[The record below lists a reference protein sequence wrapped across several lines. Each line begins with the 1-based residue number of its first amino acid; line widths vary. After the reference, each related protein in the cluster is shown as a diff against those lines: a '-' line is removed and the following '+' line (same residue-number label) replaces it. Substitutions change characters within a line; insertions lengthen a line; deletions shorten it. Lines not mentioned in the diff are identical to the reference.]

1 MATDSLGRYRG
12 RESCLHRKRHTK
24 ETAVIDIRTFMLVL
38 AIGNIGFALL
48 VGGYV
53 RGRTPHAAMP
63 IWAWAKVVQ
72 GAAHLLGF
80 LRPDFPSA
88 IVAAAANTA
97 LIVGATLELAAY
109 SVFLGSLR
117 WKTRLVPAAALA
129 LVLMH
134 GARLAALPSYQLM
147 AVMSGIICLFSM
159 AMAWLLLRPGKEKSL
174 LQRMIGWNDVVFCL
188 AMGGRA
194 VLAITDRHQHVF
206 ASGTVQ
212 TVTLFAGYLL
222 MIVNGFGFLLL
233 CKEKDDARM
242 VQLATVDNLTGLIN
256 RHAFF
261 DRTEGARA
269 LAARQH
275 SPISL
280 LMIDIDHFKR
290 INDCFGHA
298 TGDEALCLF
307 ARTTESVLRD
317 QDIMGRLGGEEFA
330 LVLPDTDLEG
340 AILAAERLRQT
351 VAGVTLQT
359 TAAPYAMTISVGVV
373 VIDPHEHI
381 NAALA
386 RADHALYAAKTGGR
400 NRVHV
405 GPGRLRVVTA

>member
-1 MATDSLGRYRG
+1 
-12 RESCLHRKRHTK
+12 
-24 ETAVIDIRTFMLVL
+24 MLVL
-38 AIGNIGFALL
+38 AIGNIGFAVL
-48 VGGYV
+48 VAGYA
-53 RGRTPHAAMP
+53 RGPDPHPAMSV
-63 IWAWAKVVQ
+63 WAWAKLVQ
-72 GAAHLLGF
+72 GGAHLLGW
-80 LRPDFPSA
+80 LRPDWHWVGLA
-88 IVAAAANTA
+88 YAANSA
-97 LIVGATLELAAY
+97 LIIGAALELAAY
-109 SVFLGSLR
+109 CVFLGSQR
-117 WKTRLVPAAALA
+117 WAARLVPATALA
-129 LVLMH
+129 LLAMH
-134 GARLAALPSYQLM
+134 GARMAGLPGFQLM
-147 AVMSGIICLFSM
+147 TLMSALICLYSL
-159 AMAWLLLRPGKEKSL
+159 AMAWLLLRPGKDKSL
-174 LQRMIGWNDVVFCL
+174 LQRLIGWNDVGFCL

-194 VLAITDRHQHVF
+194 VLAVTDRHQHLF
-206 ASGTVQ
+206 SPAALQ
-212 TVTLFAGYLL
+212 TISLFAGYVL

-261 DRTEGARA
+261 DRTESARA

-280 LMIDIDHFKR
+280 MMIDIDHFKR

-307 ARTTESVLRD
+307 ARTSESVLRE

-330 LVLPDTDLEG
+330 LVLPDTDIEG
-340 AILAAERLRQT
+340 AVLAAERLRLA
-351 VAGVTLQT
+351 VAATLLT
-359 TAAPYAMTISVGVV
+359 TTSAPFAMTISVGVV

-400 NRVHV
+400 NRVQV
-405 GPGRLRVVTA
+405 GQSRLRVVTA

>member
-1 MATDSLGRYRG
+1 
-12 RESCLHRKRHTK
+12 
-24 ETAVIDIRTFMLVL
+24 VIDIRTFMLVL

-48 VGGYV
+48 VAGYA
-53 RGRTPHAAMP
+53 RGPTPHAAMP
-63 IWAWAKVVQ
+63 VWAWAKLVQ
-72 GAAHLLGF
+72 GGAHLLAF
-80 LRPDFPSA
+80 LRPEWPW
-88 IVAAAANTA
+88 VGVLVAANTA
-97 LIVGATLELAAY
+97 LIAGAALELAAY
-109 SVFLGSLR
+109 CVFLGLPR
-117 WKTRLVPAAALA
+117 WKAKLLPATGLA
-129 LVLMH
+129 LLLMH
-134 GARLAALPSYQLM
+134 GARLAQLPAFQLM
-147 AVMSGIICLFSM
+147 AVMSSIICLVSL
-159 AMAWLLLRPGKEKSL
+159 AMAWLLLRPGKDKSL
-174 LQRMIGWNDVVFCL
+174 LQRLIGWNDVVFCV
-188 AMGGRA
+188 AMGARA
-194 VLAITDRHQHVF
+194 LLSFTDRQHHVF
-206 ASGTVQ
+206 SSGTLQ
-212 TVTLFAGYLL
+212 TITLFAGYLL

-261 DRTEGARA
+261 DRTESARA

-280 LMIDIDHFKR
+280 MMIDIDHFKR

-298 TGDEALCLF
+298 AGDEALCLF
-307 ARTTESVLRD
+307 ARTTESVLRE

-340 AILAAERLRQT
+340 AILAAERLRLT
-351 VAGVTLQT
+351 VAATTLQT

-373 VIDPHEHI
+373 VIDPNEHI

-400 NRVHV
+400 NRVSA
-405 GPGRLRVVTA
+405 GQGRLRVVTA